1 VSWEPQRDRY
11 GRYLLPDPVT
21 GRRRAYTRTTTL
33 AKCLADTSALERWKQ
48 RMVATGL
55 RRKPE
60 LLQQV
65 EVYADDRRALDDVCE
80 QALQAAGAGDAAQA
94 GTDLHSITEQVD
106 LGTLA
111 LGDVPVDARP
121 DVRAYVFALEK
132 AGIEVIPDY
141 VERLVVNTVVDVAG
155 TFDRILRLKDGRLV
169 IADLKTGKDLGYSWG
184 DIAIQLSVYR
194 NAAGMY
200 DPETDGYVD
209 LPDLD
214 PNIGIVM
221 HLPIGQGRCTLY
233 EVDIDSGWQAAQIA
247 QTVRT
252 WRGRKDLSAPV
263 LEYDGETVLLDAID
277 RADSV
282 QALTELWS
290 GSTDRWTDRHTAAAS
305 ARKTALLASA
315 AA

>member
-1 VSWEPQRDRY
+1 MSWEPQRDRF

-48 RMVATGL
+48 RMVATGIQ
-55 RRKPE
+55 RKPE
-60 LLQQV
+60 LLHQV
-65 EVYADDRRALDDVCE
+65 QAYADDRRALDEVCE

-106 LGTLA
+106 LGALA
-111 LGDVPVDARP
+111 LGDVPDEARA

-132 AGIEVIPDY
+132 AGVEVIPDY

-169 IADLKTGKDLGYSWG
+169 IADLKTGKDLSYGWG
-184 DIAIQLSVYR
+184 DIAIQLAVYR

-200 DPETDGYVD
+200 DPETDGYAD
-209 LPDLD
+209 MPDLD
-214 PNIGIVM
+214 PNIGLVM

-233 EVDIDSGWQAAQIA
+233 EVDIAAGWDHAQIA

-252 WRGRKDLSAPV
+252 WRGRKDLATPV
-263 LEYDGETVLLDAID
+263 LEYDGSTVLLDAIA
-277 RADSV
+277 RATSV
-282 QALTELWS
+282 EALTELWS

-305 ARKTALLASA
+305 ARKAALLSTA
-315 AA
+315 A